1 MIQPHNVS
9 ASGPVHDGPV
19 SGSPATGSPASE
31 SPVPGSPASGIP
43 ASVSPETVRPEV
55 QWPDSATL
63 TGDPLVDKAL
73 NRLGS
78 VPAAPVADHGDL
90 YAAIHDSLLEALDS
104 EPGLPAAPINT
115 PRLESDS

>member
-19 SGSPATGSPASE
+19 PGSPATGSPAS
-31 SPVPGSPASGIP
+31 GSPASGIP

-55 QWPDSATL
+55 QWPDAATP

>member
-19 SGSPATGSPASE
+19 PGSPATG

-55 QWPDSATL
+55 QWPDSATP

-104 EPGLPAAPINT
+104 EPGLPAAPIDT